1 MNIDYD
7 LNIWGSDSGI
17 LYLTAYEWKVY
28 EENGEVVEI
37 QTNSEKFHT
46 AMYVA
51 PENIKEIEFLLKD
64 LYVNNFPLTDLDEW
78 IAFEDVVTED
88 CPPAIKEFLNSLP
101 SYEFERFGQEERN
114 VSKWL
119 SPQTT

>member
-37 QTNSEKFHT
+37 QTNSEKYHT
-46 AMYVA
+46 TDFKA
-51 PENIKEIEFLLKD
+51 PENIKEIEFLLGD

-78 IAFEDVVTED
+78 IAFEDVVKED
-88 CPPAIKEFLNSLP
+88 CPPAIMDFLNSLP
-101 SYEFERFGQEERN
+101 SYEFDRFGQEERN

-119 SPQTT
+119 SQQTT